1 MLLNNLKHLF
11 VDKGR
16 HDVDWDV
23 ELYRHEHGVQL
34 SVGMIEREE
43 ADPAL
48 VGDWVFA
55 SSFEFGFLDVLE
67 EDGLFGVCDQVVVG
81 LATLIRGS
89 TLVGMGTPTIMTP
102 LGRPVVPL
110 E

>member
-11 VDKGR
+11 VDEGR

-23 ELYRHEHGVQL
+23 EFWRHEHGVQL
-34 SVGMIEREE
+34 SVGMIEWEE

-48 VGDWVFA
+48 VSGRVFA

-67 EDGLFGVCDQVVVG
+67 EDGLFCVG
-81 LATLIRGS
+81 D
-89 TLVGMGTPTIMTP
+89 
-102 LGRPVVPL
+102 
-110 E
+110 